1 MKLPCAVVRDL
12 LPTYAENMVES
23 ETKTLVE
30 EHLGSCP
37 ECRKRLD
44 ELKENNQPVE
54 TAAPLESLRKQLR
67 IRRLRAA
74 AMAALAVFIM
84 LFAYYFRQDT
94 PHPVD
99 WEEGLVTVESVE
111 NDRLTLRVDSRIV
124 ALETETVTDED
135 GSEIVFV
142 QGMGL
147 RSQQD
152 RPLGGDTNEL
162 VFFPVPDRLI
172 YGYRQPQHLLW
183 GEPMQ
188 GGLEVLPRL
197 ALGYYLIMA
206 AAAAAILGILWLILR
221 KSRYNGLI
229 RQLFFAPLA
238 YVLGQLLLKGS
249 KTISYHLAAELVMIL
264 VAAAA
269 LYGLMT
275 LGWIEWRSR
284 AK

>member
-1 MKLPCAVVRDL
+1 MKLPCVVVRDL
-12 LPTYAENMVES
+12 LPTYAEKMVEA
-23 ETKTLVE
+23 ETAEYIK
-30 EHLGSCP
+30 EHLASCP
-37 ECRKRLD
+37 DCRKRLD

-99 WEEGLVTVESVE
+99 WEESLVTVESAE

>member
-30 EHLGSCP
+30 EHLESCP
-37 ECRKRLD
+37 DCRKRLD
-44 ELKENNQPVE
+44 DLKENNQPVE

-74 AMAALAVFIM
+74 AMAARAVVIM

-99 WEEGLVTVESVE
+99 WEEGLVTVESAE

-152 RPLGGDTNEL
+152 RPIGGDTNEL

>member
-12 LPTYAENMVES
+12 LPVYAENMVEA
-23 ETKTLVE
+23 ETAEYIK
-30 EHLGSCP
+30 EHLASCP

-44 ELKENNQPVE
+44 DLKENNQPVE

-74 AMAALAVFIM
+74 AMAALAVFIA

-99 WEEGLVTVESVE
+99 WEEGLVTVESAE